1 MCSHHAYINFQA
13 ICQEQV
19 GQSLLLWVPLPS
31 DVQSFHF
38 VDDVFLVGLFVIY
51 CCVTDYHK
59 FGSLKHHTFTL
70 AVFKGQK
77 VRHGLTGSSAQR
89 LTSLSSQCLWGI
101 NWRFVS
107 TGGSSSTGGSRREES
122 ASSFSWVVDRLHFF
136 AAVALHPL
144 FLSRHQLAAAL
155 AS

>member
-1 MCSHHAYINFQA
+1 M
-13 ICQEQV
+13 
-19 GQSLLLWVPLPS
+19 PLPS

-77 VRHGLTGSSAQR
+77 VRHGLTGSSAQH
-89 LTSLSSQCLWGI
+89 LTSLPSQC
-101 NWRFVS
+101 
-107 TGGSSSTGGSRREES
+107 GGG
-122 ASSFSWVVDRLHFF
+122 DRLRNKNDRLAGSVCMVPSQHHLERVEGNGGGG
-136 AAVALHPL
+136 AEGQGCSGGGTRA
-144 FLSRHQLAAAL
+144 SRDREVRWSCCFHRNKTL
-155 AS
+155 